1 MKKTAKK
8 EQAPLRLVG
17 LAGGGRQAIMEYLV
31 DQHQFGMYAFDWPVL
46 SAVSSG
52 FGIDPE
58 GIDST
63 EAIGSAGDMGCS
75 PWELQ
80 RRYRQWWL
88 RTFRHPDLAQAQ
100 RAIKITQAAPEM
112 KDLAGVVFQDVSTPE
127 QAQFIRQRGGT
138 VIDCRL
144 LDEDHPG
151 NWLRRRWRRH
161 LRGRGGVYL
170 QPGRHA
176 LSARD
181 VDLVLPVNVLEDDE
195 IDPDTLETVAQALGL
210 REGGQCH

>member
-1 MKKTAKK
+1 MKKVSKK
-8 EQAPLRLVG
+8 EAPLKLVG

-31 DQHQFGMYAFDWPVL
+31 DQHMFGMYSFDWPVMA
-46 SAVSSG
+46 AVSSG

-58 GIDST
+58 GIDT
-63 EAIGSAGDMGCS
+63 QEVVGSAGDVGCS

-88 RTFRHPDLAQAQ
+88 RTFPGVDLAQAA

-112 KDLAGVVFQDVSTPE
+112 QELSGVVFQDLATPE
-127 QAQFIRQRGGT
+127 QAQFLQQRGGT

-144 LDEDHPG
+144 PEDAPG

-161 LRGRGGVYL
+161 LRTRGGVYL
-170 QPGRHA
+170 APGRHA

-181 VDLVLPVNVLEDDE
+181 VDLVLPVNVLEGDE
-195 IDPDTLETVAQALGL
+195 IDPDTLETVAQSLGL
-210 REGGQCH
+210 RGDGQCH

>member
-1 MKKTAKK
+1 MSNKTVKK
-8 EQAPLRLVG
+8 EKAPLRLVG
-17 LAGGGRQAIMEYLV
+17 LSGGGGQSIMEYLV
-31 DQHQFGMYAFDWPVL
+31 DQHMFGMYAFDWPVL

-52 FGIDPE
+52 FGIAPE
-58 GIDST
+58 GIDSQ
-63 EAIGSAGDMGCS
+63 EVAGPAGDMGCS

-88 RTFRHPDLAQAQ
+88 RQFKRPDLSQAA

-112 KDLAGVVFQDVSTPE
+112 QELAGVAIYDVSTPE
-127 QAQFIRQRGGT
+127 QAAFLRNRGGT

-144 LDEDHPG
+144 PEDKPG
-151 NWLRRRWRRH
+151 SWLRRRWRRH
-161 LRGRGGVYL
+161 LRSRGGVYL

-176 LSARD
+176 LCARD
-181 VDLVLPVNVLEDDE
+181 VDLVLPINVTEDDE

-210 REGGQCH
+210 REDGQCH

>member
-1 MKKTAKK
+1 MKKVSKK
-8 EQAPLRLVG
+8 ETPLKLVG

-31 DQHQFGMYAFDWPVL
+31 DQHMFGMYGFDWPVMA
-46 SAVSSG
+46 AVSSG

-58 GIDST
+58 SIDSQ
-63 EAIGSAGDMGCS
+63 EVAGPAGDFGCN

-88 RTFRHPDLAQAQ
+88 RTFQNVDLAQAR

-112 KDLAGVVFQDVSTPE
+112 QELAGVVFQDVATPE
-127 QAQFIRQRGGT
+127 QARFLRNRGGT

-144 LDEDHPG
+144 PEDHPG
-151 NWLRRRWRRH
+151 SWLRRRWRRH
-161 LRGRGGVYL
+161 LRARGGVYL

-176 LSARD
+176 LSAKD
-181 VDLVLPVNVLEDDE
+181 VDLVLPINVLEGDE